1 LFLSSTAPPSLPPFF
16 LSFFQITDTPGLLAR
31 PDPDR
36 NAMERLTLATVAH
49 LPAVVLFVADAVGAS
64 GSSPAAQWSV
74 RADLRAAAGPDAP
87 WIDVLS
93 KADLLAG
100 AGLLEGREAA
110 AASPP
115 AVVETAADLV
125 AALGPAAVAVCAATG
140 EGIEALQAAVVAAFE
155 QRKG

>member
-1 LFLSSTAPPSLPPFF
+1 
-16 LSFFQITDTPGLLAR
+16 
-31 PDPDR
+31 
-36 NAMERLTLATVAH
+36 MERLTLATVAH

-93 KADLLAG
+93 KADLLAE
-100 AGLLEGREAA
+100 AGLLEGREEAA
-110 AASPP
+110 AASAP

-155 QRKG
+155 QRRG